1 MPKNPD
7 LAWIFKTMLESVKKS
22 YVRRLNAIQ
31 PSFQIQKA
39 LCPVM
44 DPEIRGLFDGVS
56 GSEQFLFT
64 DLESGGSGGSGS
76 SGGTMAG
83 RTSAGTP
90 QDRGFGGG
98 EGSGGTLGT
107 RPGRNVGGSGE
118 VGAGPPV
125 YFDLWATMTCSWAR
139 EAEG

>member
-22 YVRRLNAIQ
+22 YVRRLNEIQ
-31 PSFQIQKA
+31 PAFQIQKA

-44 DPEIRGLFDGVS
+44 DPEIRGLFDGGS
-56 GSEQFLFT
+56 GSEQFMFT
-64 DLESGGSGGSGS
+64 DFAFGGSGGSGS
-76 SGGTMAG
+76 SGGTVG
-83 RTSAGTP
+83 GSTSAGTP
-90 QDRGFGGG
+90 QDRESGRG
-98 EGSGGTLGT
+98 EGYGGNLGN
-107 RPGRNVGGSGE
+107 GRDLGGPGE